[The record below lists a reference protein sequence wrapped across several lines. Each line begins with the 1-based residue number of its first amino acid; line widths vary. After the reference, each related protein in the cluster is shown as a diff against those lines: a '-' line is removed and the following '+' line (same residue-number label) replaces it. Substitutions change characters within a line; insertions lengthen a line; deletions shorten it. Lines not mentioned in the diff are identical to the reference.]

1 VRALEKNNIEDSKKK
16 ARKNWDLNNRE
27 QSNYIKARNSAKS
40 FIRKATKDDL
50 KELQTLINTRLEED

>member
-1 VRALEKNNIEDSKKK
+1 VKTLENNNIEDSKKK
-16 ARKNWDLNNRE
+16 ARKNWDINNRE

-40 FIRKATKDDL
+40 FIRKANKDDL

>member
-1 VRALEKNNIEDSKKK
+1 MENNNIEDSKKK
-16 ARKNWDLNNRE
+16 ARKNWDINNRV
-27 QSNYIKARNSAKS
+27 QSNYIKSRNSAKS